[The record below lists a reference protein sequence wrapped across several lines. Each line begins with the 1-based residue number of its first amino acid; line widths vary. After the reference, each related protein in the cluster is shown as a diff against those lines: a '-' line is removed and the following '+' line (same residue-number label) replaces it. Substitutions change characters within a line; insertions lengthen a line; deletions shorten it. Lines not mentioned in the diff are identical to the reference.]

1 MSFGYAQLYPNGLND
16 NSQIRRSTDMV
27 YQRGGTY
34 QVVLTGDT
42 YQSSMQLVVDLY
54 ANGNKVGNMALVP
67 YSITTGDTGSYIYT
81 FGIRPY
87 NYLQNYLQSE
97 HYQYY
102 WLSDWD
108 ATNTQIN
115 YDNPYPNSAQVN
127 FKYCYRYYSGLNY
140 VYENN
145 NTTPSNDYTHYTYLP
160 DSTNP
165 TAFVPTDYVNSGN
178 IFDYVGGAFQLNNNY
193 LLQNFDQEVGSVI
206 GTGFTGNTLSL
217 NTRLSPMGQFLMDY
231 PTVPE
236 QSETSRF
243 LTDAPRIQYIQ
254 NEENY
259 VLYYLNGQTG
269 DRQVIE
275 ADYAVFEFYDVNNN
289 LITRTNQELNKAG
302 SPYQSPTDYT
312 DNLQIFALPCGPI
325 DIHNIFNSGVNW
337 DNVAYYRVQLFY
349 SYPTFDYRRQT
360 IGPLGPVSEAFYFYL
375 YTNCYPES
383 TRICWLNDNGTY
395 DYFTFR
401 SYRQD
406 TKKVTQQYYDNRY
419 YATNLA
425 SPDRNVGRTNKT
437 FDTSVSQ
444 EIVLQSEYLNVGQGQ
459 WLEQLFT
466 SPQIYLLQNDFTSP
480 IDRQDKIYKALSPLQ
495 LLSTQVDTITK
506 KHQKLNKY
514 SITFK
519 TGDSY
524 FVNKGF

>member
-1 MSFGYAQLYPNGLND
+1 MSFGYVQLYSNGLND
-16 NSQIRRSTDMV
+16 NSQIRRSVDMV

-34 QVVLTGDT
+34 KVVLTGTT
-42 YQSSMQLVVDLY
+42 YEPSMQLVVDLY

-67 YSITTGDTGSYIYT
+67 YSITTGNTGTFTYT

-87 NYLQNYLQSE
+87 NYLQNYLQTE

-102 WLSDWD
+102 WANDWQ
-108 ATNTQIN
+108 ATNQHIN
-115 YDNPYPNSAQVN
+115 YDNPYPNSIQVN
-127 FKYCYRYYSGLNY
+127 IKYCYRYYSGNVY

-145 NTTPSNDYTHYTYLP
+145 LTTPTNDYDHYTYIP
-160 DSTNP
+160 ETINTTGYTPADYTST
-165 TAFVPTDYVNSGN
+165 GN
-178 IFDYVGGAFQLNNNY
+178 IFDYIGGAFQLDNNY
-193 LLQNFDQEVGSVI
+193 FLNNFDQEVGTFI
-206 GTGFTGNTLSL
+206 GSGFTANTMNMLKK
-217 NTRLSPMGQFLMDY
+217 NSPMGQFLMDY
-231 PTVPE
+231 PTLPE
-236 QSETSRF
+236 ASQTSRF

-254 NEENY
+254 SSENY

-275 ADYAVFEFYDVNNN
+275 ADFAVFEFYDLNGNYVDQYN
-289 LITRTNQELNKAG
+289 LELNVSG
-302 SPYQSPTDYT
+302 STYQSPTGFT
-312 DNLQIFALPCGPI
+312 DNLRIFALPCGPV
-325 DIHNIFNSGVNW
+325 DIQNIYTDVNW
-337 DNVAYYRVQLFY
+337 DEIGYYRVQLYY
-349 SYPTFDYRRQT
+349 SYPTWDIRRNE
-360 IGPLGPVSEAFYFYL
+360 IGPVGPISEIFYFYP
-375 YTNCYPES
+375 YVNCLPES

-425 SPDRNVGRTNKT
+425 SPDRNIARTNKT
-437 FDTSVSQ
+437 FDTSVQQ
-444 EIVLQSEYLNVGQGQ
+444 EIVLESYYLTLEQGR

-466 SPQIYLLQNDFTSP
+466 SPQIYLLKSDYISP
-480 IDRQDKIYKALSPLQ
+480 IDRENKLYKDLRPLQ

-506 KHQKLNKY
+506 KHKKLNKY

-519 TGDSY
+519 TGNSY